1 MNKTYLRQLLLSR
14 RGRLL
19 ITAEGLASMMTEAF
33 PPVPE
38 TEAVPVQPTQNQ
50 GPESAAPQ
58 GERDENEDTDAE

>member
-1 MNKTYLRQLLLSR
+1 MDEHTLKPELTLDGGN
-14 RGRLL
+14 
-19 ITAEGLASMMTEAF
+19 ASAAPVLVLDGGSAA
-33 PPVPE
+33 PPARKP